1 MNFERLTV
9 GAYKVNCSLIWGAAR
24 QALVVDPG
32 FDAERIIE
40 VLQRHELSV
49 AGYLLTHR
57 HVDHIHALAE
67 LHTLYAAPVYLHL
80 ADRERA
86 FRETNQIPPHYS
98 VPTRPVAEWVDP
110 VSSKVWKVSDLSFQC
125 LEAPGHTPGGVYY
138 WFADE
143 NICFTGDTFL
153 KGVSARMNRFTHD
166 ADALRE
172 SLCLLATLPPSTLI
186 VPGHG
191 DPVRLEQELLMN
203 AELRRVLEETACE
216 QDFASNGDL

>member
-9 GAYKVNCSLIWGAAR
+9 GAYKVNCSLIWGSAR
-24 QALVVDPG
+24 QVLVVDPG
-32 FDAERIIE
+32 FDAEHIVE
-40 VLQRHELSV
+40 VLRSHDLSV

-67 LHTLYAAPVYLHL
+67 LHALHAAPVFLHP

-86 FRETNQIPPHYS
+86 FCEPNQISPHYS
-98 VPTRPVAEWVDP
+98 VPKRPAAEWVDP
-110 VSSKVWKVSDLSFQC
+110 VSSKVWKISDLSFQC

-138 WFADE
+138 WFADQ
-143 NICFTGDTFL
+143 NLCFTGDTFL
-153 KGVSARMNRFTHD
+153 KGVPARMNRYTHD
-166 ADALRE
+166 ADALQA

-191 DPVRLEQELLMN
+191 DPVRLEQELLTN
-203 AELRRVLEETACE
+203 AELKRAVEERASRTG
-216 QDFASNGDL
+216 FARPGES